1 MARHYQRL
9 NALAVSQAK
18 APGLYPDGDSLYLKV
33 ARTGSKSWVLRYRL
47 NGRKTPRD
55 MGLGP
60 VRLVSLSEAR
70 SKAQEARRL
79 LLEKIDPLEERR
91 QERAQRA
98 ADAAGTISFRE
109 AADRYVK
116 AQAPGWKNDKH
127 KDQWETTLDRY
138 VHPVVGTLP
147 VNLVEIGHVMKVLEP
162 IWTVK
167 TETASRVRGRIE
179 AVLDWATA
187 HGYRKGDNPA
197 RWKGQ
202 LEVLLP
208 APAKVA
214 RVKHHPAL
222 PYKELP
228 DFIRLLRNQEGVG
241 ALALEFTILTAART
255 GETIGA
261 SWEEM
266 DLTDRV
272 WIVPAERIKAGR
284 EHRVPLSYRAVEILR
299 IMRDMRVSDFVF
311 PGLRKGKPLSNMTM
325 LGVLKRMGCG
335 HLTTHGFRSSFR
347 DWAAEC
353 TNYPGEMAEMAL
365 AHTIGNKV
373 EAAYRRGDLFDRRRQ
388 MMRDFAAYCGG
399 SGQAAAD

>member
-1 MARHYQRL
+1 MARRYQRL

-18 APGLYPDGDSLYLKV
+18 VPGLYPDGDGLYLQV
-33 ARTGSKSWVLRYRL
+33 ARSGSKSWVLRYRL

-70 SKAQEARRL
+70 GKAQEARRL
-79 LLEKIDPLEERR
+79 LLEKIDPLEQCRHAG
-91 QERAQRA
+91 AQRA

-116 AQAPGWKNDKH
+116 SQAPGWKNDKH

-147 VNLVEIGHVMKVLEP
+147 VNLVEAGHVMNILEP

-187 HGYRKGDNPA
+187 HRYRKGDNPA

-208 APAKVA
+208 APVKVA

-272 WIVPAERIKAGR
+272 WIVPAEANGEFGSDTIIGGD
-284 EHRVPLSYRAVEILR
+284 SGGILR
-299 IMRDMRVSDFVF
+299 GGGGADIFVLRGYDPRWPGALLDPHVTDFQQGADRLAIQGVS
-311 PGLRKGKPLSNMTM
+311 
-325 LGVLKRMGCG
+325 
-335 HLTTHGFRSSFR
+335 
-347 DWAAEC
+347 AAEI
-353 TNYPGEMAEMAL
+353 AQAL
-365 AHTIGNKV
+365 ASQQSQGNSVTIEVGGASIQV
-373 EAAYRRGDLFDRRRQ
+373 SGTAALSQ
-388 MMRDFAAYCGG
+388 NDFIFGY
-399 SGQAAAD
+399 

>member
-1 MARHYQRL
+1 MARRYQRL

-18 APGLYPDGDSLYLKV
+18 VPGLYPDGDGLYLQV

-70 SKAQEARRL
+70 GKAQEARRL
-79 LLEKIDPLEERR
+79 LLEKIDPLEQRR
-91 QERAQRA
+91 HARAQRA

-116 AQAPGWKNDKH
+116 AQAPGWKNEKH

-147 VNLVEIGHVMKVLEP
+147 VNLVEIGHVMKILEP

-179 AVLDWATA
+179 AVLDWAAA

-266 DLTDRV
+266 DLTERV

-399 SGQAAAD
+399 SGQAVAD

>member
-1 MARHYQRL
+1 M
-9 NALAVSQAK
+9 
-18 APGLYPDGDSLYLKV
+18 
-33 ARTGSKSWVLRYRL
+33 
-47 NGRKTPRD
+47 
-55 MGLGP
+55 
-60 VRLVSLSEAR
+60 
-70 SKAQEARRL
+70 
-79 LLEKIDPLEERR
+79 
-91 QERAQRA
+91 
-98 ADAAGTISFRE
+98 
-109 AADRYVK
+109 
-116 AQAPGWKNDKH
+116 
-127 KDQWETTLDRY
+127 
-138 VHPVVGTLP
+138 
-147 VNLVEIGHVMKVLEP
+147 
-162 IWTVK
+162 K

-284 EHRVPLSYRAVEILR
+284 EHRVPLSYRAVEILL

-353 TNYPGEMAEMAL
+353 TNYPGEIAEMAL

-388 MMRDFAAYCGG
+388 MMRDFTVYCGG
-399 SGQAAAD
+399 SGQAAD

>member
-9 NALAVSQAK
+9 NALAVSQAR
-18 APGLYPDGDSLYLKV
+18 APGIYPDGDGLYLQV
-33 ARTGSKSWVLRYRL
+33 ARTGSKSWIFRYRL

-70 SKAQEARRL
+70 GKAQEARRL
-79 LLEKIDPLEERR
+79 LLEKIDPLEQRR

-116 AQAPGWKNDKH
+116 SRAPGWKNDKH
-127 KDQWETTLDRY
+127 KDQWETTLERY
-138 VHPVVGTLP
+138 VHPVVGTLS
-147 VNLVEIGHVMKVLEP
+147 VNLVEVGHVMKVLEP

-228 DFIRLLRNQEGVG
+228 DFIQLLRNQEGVG

-266 DLTDRV
+266 DITERV

-284 EHRVPLSYRAVEILR
+284 EHRVPLSYRTVEILL

-335 HLTTHGFRSSFR
+335 YLTTHGFRSSFR